1 MKIEILPQMFYILS
15 RYNILFLTSV
25 MRTLGKN
32 GKNCRRR
39 EVIND
44 VSNRA
49 VEYNCIINDVLKW
62 ISPIDVKVDIRA
74 VAQVVY

>member
-15 RYNILFLTSV
+15 RYNNLFLILV

-39 EVIND
+39 EVING

-62 ISPIDVKVDIRA
+62 ISPIDVKVGIGA
-74 VAQVVY
+74 AQVVY